1 MNARLR
7 EGPNRPNPRSLMGE
21 EVLLS
26 ARSISKRV
34 SDGSTRRE
42 VIHELSLDLCRREL
56 VVVRG
61 ASGSGKTRLRLCR
74 WHVATTSGEVWLGG
88 QPMSRLRDHQR
99 AALRRDQVG
108 YVFQDFGLLERMSVI
123 ENVLL
128 PLVPTGGPTQE
139 AAARAGQLLERWGL
153 TSRRQEQVSRLSGG
167 ERQRVALA
175 RAFISRPRVL
185 LLDEPT
191 AHLDETRAAAL
202 MDDLVS
208 LGADGYR
215 GAGGDP

>member
-1 MNARLR
+1 MAAR
-7 EGPNRPNPRSLMGE
+7 G
-21 EVLLS
+21 
-26 ARSISKRV
+26 ARSFMSFRSTCADVSWWWYAERV
-34 SDGSTRRE
+34 AAGRRRCW
-42 VIHELSLDLCRREL
+42 LCS
-56 VVVRG
+56 G
-61 ASGSGKTRLRLCR
+61 ACCYPPRVKFGC
-74 WHVATTSGEVWLGG
+74 GG

-139 AAARAGQLLERWGL
+139 AAARAGQLLERCGL

-175 RAFISRPRVL
+175 RAFIIATAGPSARRAYRSSRRNSRRGSDGRL
-185 LLDEPT
+185 GEPGS
-191 AHLDETRAAAL
+191 RR
-202 MDDLVS
+202 
-208 LGADGYR
+208 YR